1 MILKPICIGVLSFML
16 LASFVAN
23 ANPHDRKPPKEAVEA
38 CANSVENDQVSFDTP
53 RGDTLEATC
62 QIIDGELVA
71 VPANGPDGMKQPPKQ
86 RN

>member
-1 MILKPICIGVLSFML
+1 MTLKPIYIGVLSFML
-16 LASFVAN
+16 LASFAAN

-38 CANSVENDQVSFDTP
+38 CANSAENDQVSFDTP

-71 VPANGPDGMKQPPKQ
+71 VPANGPDDMKQPPKQ

>member
-1 MILKPICIGVLSFML
+1 MTLKPISIGLLSFML
-16 LASFVAN
+16 LVSVGAN

-38 CANSVENDQVSFDTP
+38 CANSAENDQVRFDTP
-53 RGDTLEATC
+53 RGDTLEASC

-71 VPANGPDGMKQPPKQ
+71 VPANGPDDMKQPPKQ

>member
-1 MILKPICIGVLSFML
+1 MTLKPICIGLLSFMAL
-16 LASFVAN
+16 TSVGAN

-38 CANSVENDQVSFDTP
+38 CANSAENDQVSFDTP

-71 VPANGPDGMKQPPKQ
+71 VPANGPENMKQPPKQ